1 MIAKIQNF
9 IAEVMAEMKKVSW
22 TTRREL
28 LDSTLIV
35 IFSSVALGLFVG
47 IIDLFL
53 SKGVTT
59 LLK

>member
-1 MIAKIQNF
+1 MITKVRSF

-28 LDSTLIV
+28 LDSTLVV

-47 IIDLFL
+47 IIDFVL

-59 LLK
+59 ILK